1 MEEQN
6 MIENKTR
13 RSREELSKREKWTQ
27 IAVMLIPLLL
37 ILGLFG
43 RTAVYQAFGA
53 SFATML
59 LTFYWFKHKKIYL
72 FGAFIAVLV
81 TILQYIFH

>member
-1 MEEQN
+1 

-43 RTAVYQAFGA
+43 RSAVYQAFGA

-59 LTFYWFKHKKIYL
+59 LRWQKRNNFLADL
-72 FGAFIAVLV
+72 FIDNLGETKLPPP
-81 TILQYIFH
+81 L

>member
-13 RSREELSKREKWTQ
+13 KSREELSKREKWTQ
-27 IAVMLIPLLL
+27 IAMMLIPLLL

-43 RTAVYQAFGA
+43 RSAVYQAFGA

-59 LTFYWFKHKKIYL
+59 LTLYWFKHKKIYL
-72 FGAFIAVLV
+72 LGAFIVILV
-81 TILQYIFH
+81 TILQYVFH